1 MERYKGKIYLAV
13 FVLTAIILAFG
24 IWTNYRPQIIY
35 ASCADIA
42 EKTANL
48 TQKKDILKID
58 EEKTFDVALN
68 DCLSDA
74 GYYESK

>member
-1 MERYKGKIYLAV
+1 MEKYKGKLYLTI
-13 FVLTAIILAFG
+13 FILTSLILAIG
-24 IWTNYRPQIIY
+24 AWKNYRPQVVY

-48 TQKKDILKID
+48 VQKKDIVKID

-68 DCLSDA
+68 DCLTDA
-74 GYYESK
+74 GYFEE